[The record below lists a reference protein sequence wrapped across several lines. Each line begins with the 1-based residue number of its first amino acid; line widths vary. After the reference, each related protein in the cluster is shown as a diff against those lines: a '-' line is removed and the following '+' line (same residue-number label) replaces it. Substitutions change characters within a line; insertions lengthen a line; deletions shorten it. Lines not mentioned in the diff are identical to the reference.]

1 MWAFGKGK
9 AKPDPKEMVSKW
21 RKGITKEMRGLD
33 RSIRKIEIE
42 EKKIQIEIKKLA
54 KEGSMEAAPVGL
66 SKSAKTKTQ
75 ILMSKA
81 QMNSVSNELRNQLS
95 TLRIAGAM
103 QASSAVME
111 TMSNMIC
118 VPEMM
123 ETMRDMSVEME
134 KMGLIQEM
142 AEDAFSVI
150 EPDDLSDEDEE
161 VQDAVNAIFAELLPQ
176 AAAPTPAAAVAATPA
191 PAQPAAAAAD
201 INPLLLDLPSV
212 PTTQLPSVPGPA
224 EPELS
229 SIDQDLAA
237 RIAAL
242 AN

>member
-1 MWAFGKGK
+1 MR
-9 AKPDPKEMVSKW
+9 SRSLQ
-21 RKGITKEMRGLD
+21 RKGAWKRHVRDTPRRPIHIRFLLID
-33 RSIRKIEIE
+33 RSHWTLFRHYCWGCHRPPSAVLCQCMLTCATSMARRISKGM
-42 EKKIQIEIKKLA
+42 LA
-54 KEGSMEAAPVGL
+54 VGL

-142 AEDAFSVI
+142 VS
-150 EPDDLSDEDEE
+150 
-161 VQDAVNAIFAELLPQ
+161 
-176 AAAPTPAAAVAATPA
+176 ATHTGT
-191 PAQPAAAAAD
+191 
-201 INPLLLDLPSV
+201 LGS
-212 PTTQLPSVPGPA
+212 
-224 EPELS
+224 
-229 SIDQDLAA
+229 
-237 RIAAL
+237 
-242 AN
+242 

>member
-1 MWAFGKGK
+1 M
-9 AKPDPKEMVSKW
+9 
-21 RKGITKEMRGLD
+21 
-33 RSIRKIEIE
+33 
-42 EKKIQIEIKKLA
+42 LA
-54 KEGSMEAAPVGL
+54 VGL

-142 AEDAFSVI
+142 VS
-150 EPDDLSDEDEE
+150 
-161 VQDAVNAIFAELLPQ
+161 
-176 AAAPTPAAAVAATPA
+176 
-191 PAQPAAAAAD
+191 
-201 INPLLLDLPSV
+201 
-212 PTTQLPSVPGPA
+212 TTHTGTLGF
-224 EPELS
+224 
-229 SIDQDLAA
+229 
-237 RIAAL
+237 
-242 AN
+242 